1 MDFQRLIVVVVHV
14 AVLLAAQVARQVHT
28 VEVLLEAV
36 DVEEVLL
43 AEVTPR
49 VGKDLS
55 ALLIHWVTMLNMAP
69 KGLHGVQALFPNE
82 HGATLDANFA
92 ESLLVS

>member
-1 MDFQRLIVVVVHV
+1 MLVIIT
-14 AVLLAAQVARQVHT
+14 AQVARKVNT
-28 VEVLLEAV
+28 IEMIDKAIRI
-36 DVEEVLL
+36 EEVLL

>member
-1 MDFQRLIVVVVHV
+1 MLVIIT
-14 AVLLAAQVARQVHT
+14 AQVTRKVNT
-28 VEVLLEAV
+28 IEMINETICI
-36 DVEEVLL
+36 EEVLL
-43 AEVTPR
+43 AKVTPR

-55 ALLIHWVTMLNMAP
+55 TLLIHWVTMLNMAP